1 LLARLDLSLAG
12 FGVAV
17 GLSCG
22 LERGGG
28 FVNTLGLL
36 STLEQFLHFSV
47 GSFSAKDGT
56 KGFVVE
62 VDGQANQ
69 EGILDGGSLNL
80 IDLTCMLA
88 SDLAHTVVHAYI

>member
-1 LLARLDLSLAG
+1 LLAGLDLSLAG
-12 FGVAV
+12 FSITV

-22 LERGGG
+22 LERGGSL
-28 FVNTLGLL
+28 VNTLSLL
-36 STLEQFLHFSV
+36 STLEQFLHLGV

>member
-1 LLARLDLSLAG
+1 LLAGLDLSLAG

-36 STLEQFLHFSV
+36 STLEQFLHLGV
-47 GSFSAKDGT
+47 GSLSAKDGT
-56 KGFVVE
+56 KGLVVE

-69 EGILDGGSLNL
+69 EGILDGGSLDL
-80 IDLTCMLA
+80 IDLREMLVN
-88 SDLAHTVVHAYI
+88 DLTHIVVHAYI